1 MPDFVVGIIGRKL
14 ETVYQMQQAGRLNI
28 TYENIRKMT
37 RLIILGFYH
46 DENIVGGQNICYYD
60 INLGVKTF

>member
-1 MPDFVVGIIGRKL
+1 
-14 ETVYQMQQAGRLNI
+14 MQQAGRLNI